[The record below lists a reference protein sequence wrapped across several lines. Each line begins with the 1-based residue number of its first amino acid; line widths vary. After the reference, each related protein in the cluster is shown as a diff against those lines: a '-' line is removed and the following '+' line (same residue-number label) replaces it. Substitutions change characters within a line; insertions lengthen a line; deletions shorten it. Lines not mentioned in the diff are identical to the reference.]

1 MNKRKTE
8 SADKSKAM
16 TTSNRVLLRAT
27 LDSNGSIRLLKA
39 IGQKLQL
46 KRSPTV
52 THLLTT
58 IRGNKKQLVEFT
70 TFYRDRWPR
79 LAPRRIDTGQLLSLP
94 QEADDTLKSLS
105 WEIFAEG
112 NKSETLRAL
121 IHFYAE
127 RHKLPLE
134 VSE

>member
-8 SADKSKAM
+8 SAAKHTTRADKSKAM

-79 LAPRRIDTGQLLSLP
+79 LEPVMNLG
-94 QEADDTLKSLS
+94 
-105 WEIFAEG
+105 
-112 NKSETLRAL
+112 
-121 IHFYAE
+121 
-127 RHKLPLE
+127 
-134 VSE
+134 

>member
-1 MNKRKTE
+1 
-8 SADKSKAM
+8 
-16 TTSNRVLLRAT
+16 
-27 LDSNGSIRLLKA
+27 
-39 IGQKLQL
+39 
-46 KRSPTV
+46 
-52 THLLTT
+52 
-58 IRGNKKQLVEFT
+58 
-70 TFYRDRWPR
+70 
-79 LAPRRIDTGQLLSLP
+79 LSLP